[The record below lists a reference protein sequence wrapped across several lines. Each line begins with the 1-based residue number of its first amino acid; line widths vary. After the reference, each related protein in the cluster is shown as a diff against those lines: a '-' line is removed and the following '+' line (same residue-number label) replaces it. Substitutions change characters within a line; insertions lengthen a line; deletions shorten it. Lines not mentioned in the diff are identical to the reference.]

1 MEILDKGSIRGFINK
16 DEPSSIAERRDGS
29 IGVKS
34 IECGKEI
41 VLEVT
46 LKLLKN
52 STLKLSEP
60 RLLPLPV

>member
-1 MEILDKGSIRGFINK
+1 MEIIDKVSIRGFINK
-16 DEPSSIAERRDGS
+16 DEPSSTAERRDKS

-41 VLEVT
+41 VLEVNR
-46 LKLLKN
+46 KLLKN

-60 RLLPLPV
+60 RLLPLPI